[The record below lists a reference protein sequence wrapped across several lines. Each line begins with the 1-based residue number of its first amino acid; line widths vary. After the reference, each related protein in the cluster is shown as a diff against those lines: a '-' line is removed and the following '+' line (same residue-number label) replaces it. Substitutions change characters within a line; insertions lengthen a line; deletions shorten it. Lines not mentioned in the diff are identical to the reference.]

1 MQDKFTSYEERLSE
15 LWERM
20 VRGIGIHTVNVLM
33 ERAIFQASQRHP
45 ELELIERTDEGLRYG
60 ALEAALKDRPESD
73 IAEAFNDLVSE
84 LLLIMT
90 RLLGTEMAHRLVAEL
105 EVKMAREH
113 EVGEAERTG
122 R

>member
-1 MQDKFTSYEERLSE
+1 MQDKFTPYEERLTG

-60 ALEAALKDRPESD
+60 ALETALKDRPERD
-73 IAEAFNDLVSE
+73 IADAFNDLTSE

-90 RLLGTEMAHRLVAEL
+90 RLLGTEMAQRLAAEL
-105 EVKMAREH
+105 EVKMARER
-113 EVGEAERTG
+113 EAGEAEGMG